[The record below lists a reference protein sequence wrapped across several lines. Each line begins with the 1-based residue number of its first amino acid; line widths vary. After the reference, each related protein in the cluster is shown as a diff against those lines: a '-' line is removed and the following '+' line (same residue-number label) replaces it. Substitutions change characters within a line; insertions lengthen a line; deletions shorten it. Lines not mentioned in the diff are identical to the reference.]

1 MIFRRIAQFL
11 IFLTLSG
18 GFLKAANTA
27 PIVLVHGFIG
37 WGPEEMGQYR
47 YWGGTEDLAQAL
59 RDSGFTV
66 YVVSVGPVSSNWDR
80 AVEVYTQIKG
90 GQVDYGKQH
99 SETFGLIQ
107 KPEGKSYPGLYP
119 EWDADHP
126 VHLIGHSMGGQ
137 TVRMLDYLLTHVI
150 YADEENNIP
159 EESPLLGEVHQG
171 WIKSITTLATPHDGT
186 TLSDIVTRTIPFLQ
200 YVLGLAAVVGSDYY
214 NFDLEQ
220 WGFQRQHN
228 EPWIDYFQRMREHP
242 AWKTKNISA
251 WDLSVEG
258 AREMNTLVQADP
270 EVYYFS
276 FTFQATHYDS
286 ATGTEIPDDDMNII
300 LRMRARIIGS
310 EVAYFADGTATDST
324 WFPNDGVVNTRSQR
338 GPTTGLNGPDPIAEY
353 REGEPLLQGQWYTIG
368 PLRMDHWR
376 SVGHGK
382 FTPEERQALTQ
393 LYVNHCRRLWSLP

>member
-1 MIFRRIAQFL
+1 MFQGYFKRVVWLFL
-11 IFLTLSG
+11 FGSTLLFS
-18 GFLKAANTA
+18 KNTD

-47 YWGGTEDLAQAL
+47 YWGGTEDLAQTL

-80 AVEVYTQIKG
+80 AVEVFAQIKG
-90 GQVDYGKQH
+90 GQVDYGQAH
-99 SETFGLIQ
+99 SETFGLIR

-126 VHLIGHSMGGQ
+126 IHLIGHSMGGQ
-137 TVRMLDYLLTHVI
+137 TIRMLDYLLTHII
-150 YADEENNIP
+150 YADEADSIP
-159 EESPLLGEVHQG
+159 EESALLGRENRG
-171 WIKSITTLATPHDGT
+171 WISSITTLATPHDGT

-220 WGFQRQHN
+220 WGFERKPG
-228 EPWIDYFQRMREHP
+228 ESWMDYFERMRDNP
-242 AWKTKNISA
+242 AWDTKNISS

-270 EVYYFS
+270 DVYYFS
-276 FTFQATHYDS
+276 YTYRATHTDS
-286 ATGTEIPDDDMNII
+286 STGAEIPNDNMNII
-300 LRMRARIIGS
+300 LRMRARVIGS
-310 EVAYFADGTATDST
+310 DVAYFADGSSTDST
-324 WFPNDGVVNTRSQR
+324 WFPNDGVVNTRSQA

-353 REGEPLLQGQWYTIG
+353 REGEPLLKGQWYTIG
-368 PLRMDHWR
+368 PLPMDHWR
-376 SVGHGK
+376 SIGHGK
-382 FTPEERQALTQ
+382 FTAGERAELT
-393 LYVNHCRRLWSLP
+393 LLFVNHCRRLWALP